1 MNEHACVALV
11 GRTCKGDKGRHQC
24 SFTNEGTMELNGGF
38 EVHGL
43 ALLGLPPRSIGVI
56 IHPSIHSLI

>member
-1 MNEHACVALV
+1 MNECACVALV
-11 GRTCKGDKGRHQC
+11 GRTCKGDRIRHQC
-24 SFTNEGTMELNGGF
+24 SFPNKGTMELNCDF

-56 IHPSIHSLI
+56 IHPSIHSLV